1 MCLAEFGVVQTFS
14 SHRYLSLPHMVSWVR
29 CGTWCIDSLPLPSSF
44 ICFSPDKHSLQSTV
58 TGAEGV
64 HLNLTLRQN
73 YSVFM
78 NEVNSRYHGPAL
90 AVDPKVDQEIFAWG
104 RVGWASRS

>member
-1 MCLAEFGVVQTFS
+1 M
-14 SHRYLSLPHMVSWVR
+14 
-29 CGTWCIDSLPLPSSF
+29 
-44 ICFSPDKHSLQSTV
+44 

-90 AVDPKVDQEIFAWG
+90 AVDPKVDQEIFAWS
-104 RVGWASRS
+104 RVGGQAELTKILDSVDFFVQLITEGVIVFS